1 MTDGNLASRMPE
13 KRYLMTPGPTPV
25 PPQVMAALALPIL
38 HHRTPEFREL
48 LARLLSNLR
57 EVFRTKEE
65 VLLYTASGTA
75 CMDGA
80 VANTCSPGDRV
91 LVVSAGNFGE
101 RWIQIA
107 DAYGCDVQRLT
118 YEWGEVPS
126 GEDVARKLDEL
137 GGAHAVFLTHSET
150 STGVVAD
157 LEELA
162 ARIRPSGALVV
173 VDAISSLG
181 AVPLETDAWGIDVVV
196 SGSQK
201 ALMCPPGLGLVSV
214 SQRALEAAERA
225 TTPRFY
231 LDWKPTRDAHR
242 QEPPTF
248 PFTPAIP
255 VVRGLD
261 VAVELLLAEGLEASF
276 ERHVKLGRAARAGVK
291 AMGLD
296 LFSPDDDSAAVVTA
310 LRMPEG
316 VDAGAVIRALSER
329 FGITMEGGRKALTG
343 KIVRIGHIG
352 YMDVFDVTTSLAALE
367 LALAEQGAELERGAA
382 VPAALEAYGEPAG
395 LRV

>member
-1 MTDGNLASRMPE
+1 MPE

-25 PPQVMAALALPIL
+25 PPQVAAALSLPMV
-38 HHRTPEFREL
+38 HHRAPEFREL
-48 LARLLSNLR
+48 LRGLLANLR
-57 EVFRTKEE
+57 EVFRTAAD
-65 VLLYTASGTA
+65 VQLYAGSGTA

-80 VANTCSPGDRV
+80 VANLCSPGERV

-101 RWIQIA
+101 RWQAIA
-107 DAYGCDVQRLT
+107 RAYDCDLQTLD

-126 GEDVARKLDEL
+126 GEDVARKLEEL
-137 GGAHAVFLTHSET
+137 GGAHAVFFTHSET
-150 STGVVAD
+150 STGVVTDAED
-157 LEELA
+157 IA

-181 AVPLETDAWGIDVVV
+181 AVPLETSAWGIDVVV

-201 ALMCPPGLGLVSV
+201 ALMCPPGLGLVAV
-214 SQRALEAAERA
+214 SERALAAAERS
-225 TTPRFY
+225 TSPRFF
-231 LDWKPTRDAHR
+231 LDWKRTLESLRDD
-242 QEPPTF
+242 PPAT

-255 VVRGLD
+255 VIRGLA
-261 VAVELLLAEGLEASF
+261 VAVELLLTEGLEAAF
-276 ERHVKLGRAARAGVK
+276 DRHVKLGRAARAGVK
-291 AMGLD
+291 AMGLE

-310 LRMPEG
+310 IRMPDG
-316 VDAGAVIRALSER
+316 IDAAAVIRTLSER
-329 FGITMEGGRKALTG
+329 FGITMEGGRKALRG

-352 YMDVFDVTTSLAALE
+352 YVDVFDVTTSLAALE
-367 LALAEQGAELERGAA
+367 LALAEQGADIERGAS

>member
-1 MTDGNLASRMPE
+1 MPE

-25 PPQVMAALALPIL
+25 PPQVMAALSLPMV
-38 HHRTPEFREL
+38 HHRAPEFRQLLTGL
-48 LARLLSNLR
+48 LARLR
-57 EVFRTKEE
+57 EVFRTESD
-65 VLLYTASGTA
+65 VLLYAGSGTA

-80 VANTCSPGDRV
+80 VANLCSPGDRV

-101 RWIQIA
+101 RWTAIA
-107 DAYGCDVQRLT
+107 SAYGCDVQTLA
-118 YEWGEVPS
+118 YQWGEVPS
-126 GEDVARKLDEL
+126 ADDVAGKLDEL

-157 LEELA
+157 LEEHA

-196 SGSQK
+196 AGSQK
-201 ALMCPPGLGLVSV
+201 ALMCPPGLGLVSP
-214 SQRALEAAERA
+214 SARAYEASARA
-225 TTPRFY
+225 TSPRFF
-231 LDWKPTRDAHR
+231 LDWQRTRELHSE
-242 QEPPTF
+242 EPAAT

-255 VVRGLD
+255 VIRGLA
-261 VAVELLLAEGLEASF
+261 VAVELLLAEGLETAF
-276 ERHVKLGRAARAGVK
+276 ERHRKLGRAARAGAK
-291 AMGLD
+291 AMGLE

-310 LRMPEG
+310 VRMPDG
-316 VDAGAVIRALSER
+316 IDAGLVIRTLSER
-329 FGITMEGGRKALTG
+329 FGITMEGGRKALRG

-352 YMDVFDVTTSLAALE
+352 YVDVFDVTTSLAALE
-367 LALAEQGAELERGAA
+367 LALAEHGAEVERGAS

>member
-1 MTDGNLASRMPE
+1 MPE

-25 PPQVMAALALPIL
+25 PPQVMAALSLPIV
-38 HHRTPEFREL
+38 HHRTREFRQL
-48 LARLLSNLR
+48 LARLLENLS
-57 EVFRTKEE
+57 EVFRTGND

-80 VANTCSPGDRV
+80 VANLCSPGDRV

-101 RWIQIA
+101 RWTKIA
-107 DAYGCDVQRLT
+107 EAYGCDVQTLA
-118 YEWGEVPS
+118 YEWGEIPS
-126 GEDVARKLDEL
+126 GEDVARRLGEI

-181 AVPLETDAWGIDVVV
+181 AVPLEPDAWGIDVVV

-214 SQRALEAAERA
+214 SPRAYEAAGRA
-225 TTPRFY
+225 TTRRFY
-231 LDWKPTRDAHR
+231 LDWQTTRDAQR
-242 QEPPTF
+242 EEPPVN

-255 VVRGLD
+255 VIRGLG
-261 VAVELLLAEGLEASF
+261 VAVELLLAEGLEAAF

-291 AMGLD
+291 AMGLE

-310 LRMPEG
+310 ARTPEG
-316 VDAGAVIRALSER
+316 IDAGAVIGTLAER
-329 FGITMEGGRKALTG
+329 YGITMEGGRKALTG
-343 KIVRIGHIG
+343 KIVRIGHVG

-367 LALAEQGAELERGAA
+367 LALAEQGADVERGAA

>member
-1 MTDGNLASRMPE
+1 MPE

-25 PPQVMAALALPIL
+25 PPQVMAALSLPMV
-38 HHRTPEFREL
+38 HHRAPEFREL
-48 LARLLSNLR
+48 LTGLLAGLR
-57 EVFRTKEE
+57 QVFRTQND
-65 VLLYTASGTA
+65 VLLYAGSGTA
-75 CMDGA
+75 CMEGA
-80 VANTCSPGDRV
+80 VANLCSPGDRV

-101 RWIQIA
+101 RWIGIA
-107 DAYGCDVQRLT
+107 EAYGCDVQTLA

-126 GEDVARKLDEL
+126 ADDVATKLDEL

-150 STGVVAD
+150 STGVVSD
-157 LEELA
+157 LEELV

-181 AVPLETDAWGIDVVV
+181 AVPLEMDEWGIDVVV

-201 ALMCPPGLGLVSV
+201 ALMCPPGLGLVSA
-214 SQRALEAAERA
+214 SARAYEAARRA
-225 TTPRFY
+225 TAPRFY
-231 LDWKPTRDAHR
+231 LDWRGT
-242 QEPPTF
+242 QEMARAEPSAT

-255 VVRGLD
+255 VVRGLA
-261 VAVELLLAEGLEASF
+261 VAVELLLAEGLETAF
-276 ERHVKLGRAARAGVK
+276 ERHRKLGRAARAGVK
-291 AMGLD
+291 AMGLE
-296 LFSPDDDSAAVVTA
+296 LFSPDDDSSAVVTA

-316 VDAGAVIRALSER
+316 IDAGPVIRTLSDR
-329 FGITMEGGRKALTG
+329 FGITMEGGRKALRG

-352 YMDVFDVTTSLAALE
+352 YVDVFDVTTSLAALE
-367 LALAEQGAELERGAA
+367 LALAEQGADIERGMS